1 MERTR
6 LKKIINKGLQIAF
19 PLFLGAA
26 ILIWMY
32 HGFNFSRVWEVLD
45 GGMNYGWMLVSLV
58 FGVFSHIFRGW
69 RWKLTLAPLGEH
81 PKTSDCVYA
90 IFVSYAANLVVPRVG
105 EISRCGVLA
114 KYDGTSFSKS
124 LGTVVTERLIDTLCV
139 SLITGVTLIMQ
150 ARVFDTFFKETG
162 TDTTVLAQVF
172 TSGHFYITIVCV
184 LAVLVLAFFLIRNV
198 TVFAKVKGILHNVW
212 VGVLSLRHVKRMPLF
227 ILYTVGIWTCYFLQF
242 YVSFFCF
249 DFSDNLGVMAG
260 LVMFAVGSI
269 AVVVP
274 TPNGAGPWH
283 FAVITMMMLYGVG
296 KEDAGIF
303 ALLVHGIQT
312 FLLILLGIKPATP
325 GMENRKKV
333 ILQAHMDMVPQKN
346 NDTVHDFENDPIET
360 YIDGDWVKAK
370 GTTLGADDGMG
381 VAAIMAIMEDKTLKH
396 GPLEALI
403 TADEETGMF
412 GAFGL
417 KPGTVDGDILLN
429 LDSEEEGELYIGC
442 AGGEDLTA
450 VLEYKEVETDPA
462 DIALKVTLKGLR
474 GGHSGLEI
482 NEGRANAN
490 KLMARFMNQVI
501 TYDEA
506 CLVSWQG
513 GNMRNAIPRECEVV
527 ITVPA
532 EEEADVLEFVQ
543 ECEALWNEE
552 YHVHE
557 TPISFKAERVELPA
571 MMVPDEIKDNLVDA
585 IYACQNGVM
594 RMIPTN
600 LIKISGADDRDFVRA
615 FLLILHFVTF
625 LCPLLECLYRLFRQ
639 KNFGRQLA
647 CRRLQA

>member
-1 MERTR
+1 MGILSNIEPKEVFHYFEELSMVPRSTFHT
-6 LKKIINKGLQIAF
+6 KKI
-19 PLFLGAA
+19 
-26 ILIWMY
+26 
-32 HGFNFSRVWEVLD
+32 
-45 GGMNYGWMLVSLV
+45 
-58 FGVFSHIFRGW
+58 
-69 RWKLTLAPLGEH
+69 
-81 PKTSDCVYA
+81 SDFCV
-90 IFVSYAANLVVPRVG
+90 
-105 EISRCGVLA
+105 E
-114 KYDGTSFSKS
+114 
-124 LGTVVTERLIDTLCV
+124 
-139 SLITGVTLIMQ
+139 
-150 ARVFDTFFKETG
+150 
-162 TDTTVLAQVF
+162 
-172 TSGHFYITIVCV
+172 
-184 LAVLVLAFFLIRNV
+184 
-198 TVFAKVKGILHNVW
+198 FAKAHNLEYIQDEVNN
-212 VGVLSLRHVKRMPLF
+212 VIIKKPGTAG
-227 ILYTVGIWTCYFLQF
+227 YEN
-242 YVSFFCF
+242 
-249 DFSDNLGVMAG
+249 SD
-260 LVMFAVGSI
+260 
-269 AVVVP
+269 P
-274 TPNGAGPWH
+274 
-283 FAVITMMMLYGVG
+283 VI
-296 KEDAGIF
+296 
-303 ALLVHGIQT
+303 IQGH
-312 FLLILLGIKPATP
+312 L
-325 GMENRKKV
+325 
-333 ILQAHMDMVPQKN
+333 DMVATKTT
-346 NDTVHDFENDPIET
+346 DSDHDFENDPIET

-594 RMIPTN
+594 RMIPTIPDTVETSSN
-600 LIKISGADDRDFVRA
+600 LAIVSIGGGKAEIKILARSSRDSMKDYLNTALESCFSMAGMEVTRSGGYSGWEPNVDSPILKAMKESYKAQFGTEPAVKVIHAGLECGIIGAVVPGLDMISFGPTLRSPHSPDERCFIPSVGKFYDFVVA
-615 FLLILHFVTF
+615 T
-625 LCPLLECLYRLFRQ
+625 LENTPV
-639 KNFGRQLA
+639 KE
-647 CRRLQA
+647 